1 MSNPNV
7 EAVPTYSGDLLQ
19 VSIPKLLFHF
29 FASGSG
35 GRLTLS
41 QEKTIK
47 EMYLV
52 HGRPVAMLSNL
63 PHEHLSNYL
72 VGKGILTP
80 EQLKKILGETD
91 NQDDHVGEAILR
103 ENLINSHELFEHLR
117 CHLLEKMYDLFHWR
131 TGQYA
136 FYQGQ
141 PYAGIAEATDLDPW
155 QILTVGVR
163 QGYDADELLA
173 LLAPLRRRTL
183 TVKNNPHV
191 SLGQLGLVPSEL
203 KVIKSITDATTLDGL
218 LRLLGGTG
226 ERDKIVLSA
235 TYLVHELDLL
245 EVGPESQPLETQPNQ
260 PAETTLPDQ
269 REQEFHQK
277 LMQLQEQNY
286 FERLGVDR
294 SASSTTASKAFMKYA
309 RTYHPDQIPQAAPPL
324 VKQYAADIFALL
336 NEAHLTLSNDAKRKG
351 YLQAIESGKAADQ
364 VDVNNILQAEM
375 LFSKAE
381 TLTKALRFQAAVEL
395 LDQALKLNPEEG
407 EFLVYRGYA
416 SFFAKTQA
424 GPNHKDSCLQMINQ
438 GMKMRHDSL
447 ANGYYFT
454 GLIYKASRDEEL
466 SKDMFQKALSL
477 DRNHIEAA
485 RELRLL
491 EMRKEKK
498 GPRKK

>member
-1 MSNPNV
+1 MSNANV
-7 EAVPTYSGDLLQ
+7 EAVPTYSGDLFQ

-29 FASGSG
+29 FASGSN

-52 HGRPVAMLSNL
+52 QGRPIAVLSNL

-72 VGKGILTP
+72 FGKGILTP
-80 EQLKKILGETD
+80 ELLKKVLAETD
-91 NQDDHVGEAILR
+91 NQDDRVGDAILR
-103 ENLINSHELFEHLR
+103 ENLMSSHELFEHLR
-117 CHLLEKMYDLFHWR
+117 RHVLEKIYDLFRWR

-141 PYAGIAEATDLDPW
+141 TYAGIAEATDLDPW
-155 QILTVGVR
+155 QRLTVGVR
-163 QGYDADELLA
+163 QGYQGDELHT
-173 LLAPLRRRTL
+173 LLAPLRHRTL

-191 SLGQLGLVPSEL
+191 SLGQLGLLPSEL
-203 KVIKSITDATTLDGL
+203 KVFKSITDASTLDGL
-218 LRLLGGTG
+218 LRLLGGSG
-226 ERDKIVLSA
+226 ERDKIVLAA
-235 TYLVHELDLL
+235 TYLAHELDLL
-245 EVGPESQPLETQPNQ
+245 DVGPESQQLETRPNQ

-269 REQEFHQK
+269 REQEFQQK
-277 LMQLQEQNY
+277 LVQLKEQNY
-286 FERLGVDR
+286 FERLGLDR
-294 SASSTTASKAFMKYA
+294 SATSTTVAKAFMKSA
-309 RTYHPDQIPQAAPPL
+309 RTYHPDQIPLAAPPI
-324 VKQYAADIFALL
+324 VKQYAAEIFSLL
-336 NEAHLTLSNDAKRKG
+336 NEAQLTLSNDAKRKS
-351 YLQAIESGKAADQ
+351 YLQAIESGKATDQ

-381 TLTKALRFQAAVEL
+381 TMTKASRFQAAVEL

-416 SFFAKTQA
+416 SFFANPQPS
-424 GPNHKDSCLQMINQ
+424 PNHKDSCIQMINQ

-477 DRNHIEAA
+477 DRNHIESA

-491 EMRKEKK
+491 EMRREKK